1 MYTGMYPSLQC
12 WMELFHVPKHPLLVS
27 HFLVQRQ
34 PAVGGSVGGRQEISG
49 AFGESLPHA
58 SVLAANTKAKDGR
71 AQPGFAVK
79 ASNRRKKWLDHKPD
93 GGRPSENIYTH
104 FAKTHRRGMAS
115 LSVVQ
120 PRGTS
125 LKPPTS
131 QVEAGIVVHHK
142 NQWFFC

>member
-1 MYTGMYPSLQC
+1 MYTDMYPSLQC

-93 GGRPSENIYTH
+93 GGDLVKTFIPTLQRPTEEAWH
-104 FAKTHRRGMAS
+104 
-115 LSVVQ
+115 LSVSSSHAE
-120 PRGTS
+120 P
-125 LKPPTS
+125 
-131 QVEAGIVVHHK
+131 A
-142 NQWFFC
+142 